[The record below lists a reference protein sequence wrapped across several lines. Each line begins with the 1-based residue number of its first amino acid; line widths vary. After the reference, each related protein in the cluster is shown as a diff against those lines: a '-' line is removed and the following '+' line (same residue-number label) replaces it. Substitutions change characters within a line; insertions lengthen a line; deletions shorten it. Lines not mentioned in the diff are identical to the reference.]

1 MKSKILLK
9 DQKNQKQFLKN
20 QKNQK
25 RNQKFDCLIIQSFLT
40 SILVV
45 FALFNELR
53 H

>member
-1 MKSKILLK
+1 MKMIRFFLYLWNEKFKKIK
-9 DQKNQKQFLKN
+9 KN

-25 RNQKFDCLIIQSFLT
+25 FDYLIIESSLT
-40 SILVV
+40 LILVV